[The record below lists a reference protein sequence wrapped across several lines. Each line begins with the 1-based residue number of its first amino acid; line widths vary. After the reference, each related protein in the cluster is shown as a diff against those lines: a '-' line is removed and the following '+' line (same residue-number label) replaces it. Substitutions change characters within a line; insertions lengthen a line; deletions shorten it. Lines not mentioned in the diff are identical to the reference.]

1 MAKTKISEYSSTAGN
16 NTDIN
21 SINLAEGMAP
31 SLVNNAIRQLMAQLK
46 NFQDGS
52 AADNVTVGGNL
63 AVTGTST
70 MTGTVTGTAGFSGP
84 LTSASATITGGTIN
98 GAVIGGSSAQAI
110 TGTTVTASTGFV
122 GGLTGAVTGNTA
134 GVHTGAVTGNVTG
147 NLTGNVTGNV
157 TAASGTSTFNN
168 VTISGALDMDSGTSA
183 TITGLATPTNSSDAA
198 TKGYVDTAD
207 ALKLNLTGGT
217 LSGALAMGT
226 NKITGLG
233 TPTADADA
241 VTKSYVDAI
250 AQGIDAKA
258 SVVAA
263 TTANITL
270 SAAQT
275 IDGVSVIAGDRVLVK
290 DQTTTAN
297 NGIYLC
303 ASGSWTRTTDADTY
317 AELVA
322 AYTFVEGGTVNA
334 NNGFICTIPT
344 SGTLGSTSITFAQFS
359 GAGQIT
365 AGAGLTKT
373 GNTLDVG
380 TASSSRIVVNSD
392 NIDLAVSGVTASTY
406 KSVTVDTYGRITS
419 GTNPTTISGFGIT
432 DAYTKTEIDTS
443 LSGKLSTTGGTMS
456 GAIAMG
462 TSKITGLGDPT
473 NNQDAATKTYVDGIL
488 GSATSAATSAAAAAT
503 SASNASTSAS
513 NASTSAGNAST
524 SATASAASATA
535 AATTYDDFDDRYLGS
550 KATAP
555 TVDNDGNTLLTGA
568 LYWNTSTSNLF
579 VWTGSTW
586 TSAAFTAG
594 SFATLTGTETLT
606 NKTLT
611 SPILTTP
618 QLGTPSSATLTNAT
632 GLPISTG
639 VSGLGT
645 GIATALAVNTGSS
658 GAPVINGGVLG
669 TPSSGTLT
677 NATGLP
683 LTTGVTGTLP
693 TANGGTNLTSFTSG
707 GVVYA
712 SSTSA
717 LATGS
722 ALVFD
727 GTNMGIGGTPV
738 SSSGYTALTLNNAT
752 NSGYVILQ
760 TNATTTSD
768 WYVSGG
774 TDATFR
780 GVGVPLHLV
789 STGANHIRATVN
801 GSERLRITSA
811 GDVGIGTTSPARKL
825 NVAVAYSSGTIVP
838 AIKIAT
844 VGGYDSNSGTGIDF
858 GQDQGTYSTWVTG
871 RIASPRTGNNWGG
884 SLTFSTNNNTSESDL
899 VERMRIDT
907 SGNVGIGTSSPAT
920 PLDVTKA
927 GGANFVAT
935 FQNTTAGTPY
945 CVFIKDAASSASG
958 YPLLAVTDSTGN
970 STYLRVDSS
979 TGNVGIGTTPN
990 AGASDGVLKISRGI
1004 TFPATQSASSN
1015 ANTLDDYEEGTWSV
1029 QLQDNSNNNA
1039 TMEAAFTTASY
1050 VKIGR
1055 QVTVCGAIYTS
1066 SVAGLSGGIR
1076 VSGLPFALG
1085 NSNQFR
1091 PAGATTGEQQLNIT
1105 SGQKLS
1111 LWLYPALSTK
1121 FEIYIS
1127 NTTSGGS
1134 QMTATEWS
1142 NDGLA
1147 QFTLTYFTD

>member
-1 MAKTKISEYSSTAGN
+1 MAKTKISEYSATANN

-31 SLVNNAIRQLMAQLK
+31 SLVNNAIRTLMAQLK

-52 AADNVTVGGNL
+52 AGDNVTVGGNL

-84 LTSASATITGGTIN
+84 ITTASITATGGTIN

-122 GGLTGAVTGNTA
+122 GALTGSVTGNTA

-157 TAASGTSTFNN
+157 TTSTGTSTFNN
-168 VTISGALDMDSGTSA
+168 VTIDGTLDMSSGTVG
-183 TITGLATPTNSSDAA
+183 TITGLATPTNATDAA

-263 TTANITL
+263 STANLTL
-270 SAAQT
+270 SGAQT

-290 DQTTTAN
+290 DQTTASA

-359 GAGQIT
+359 GAGQVI

-392 NIDLAVSGVTASTY
+392 NIDLATTAVTAGTY
-406 KSVTVDTYGRITS
+406 KSVTADAYGRITA

-432 DAYTKTEIDTS
+432 DAYTKTEVDSS
-443 LSGKLSTTGGTMS
+443 LSAKLSTTGGTMS

-473 NNQDAATKTYVDGIL
+473 NNQDATTKTYVDGIL

-524 SATASAASATA
+524 SATNAAASATSA
-535 AATTYDDFDDRYLGS
+535 SNTYDQFDDRYLGS

-555 TVDNDGNTLLTGA
+555 SVDNDGNALLTGA
-568 LYWNTSTSNLF
+568 LYWNTSTNNLF

-586 TSAAFTAG
+586 TNAAFTAG

-618 QLGTPSSATLTNAT
+618 QLGTPSS
-632 GLPISTG
+632 
-639 VSGLGT
+639 
-645 GIATALAVNTGSS
+645 
-658 GAPVINGGVLG
+658 
-669 TPSSGTLT
+669 GTLT

-683 LTTGVTGTLP
+683 LSTGVTGTLP
-693 TANGGTNLTSFTSG
+693 VANGGTGASTLAGANIPVVNVANTFTGTQTFSGSSSATAIVLNDAAEVATVSATAATGTINYDITTQSVLYYTSNASANWTVNFR
-707 GVVYA
+707 A
-712 SSTSA
+712 SSGTSLNTLMTTGQSMTVA
-717 LATGS
+717 FLVTQGSTAYYNNVVQVDGTATGVTTRWLGGAPTAGNASGIDSYRYLIIKTGS
-722 ALVFD
+722 A
-727 GTNMGIGGTPV
+727 
-738 SSSGYTALTLNNAT
+738 
-752 NSGYVILQ
+752 
-760 TNATTTSD
+760 
-768 WYVSGG
+768 
-774 TDATFR
+774 TF
-780 GVGVPLHLV
+780 
-789 STGANHIRATVN
+789 TV
-801 GSERLRITSA
+801 
-811 GDVGIGTTSPARKL
+811 
-825 NVAVAYSSGTIVP
+825 
-838 AIKIAT
+838 
-844 VGGYDSNSGTGIDF
+844 
-858 GQDQGTYSTWVTG
+858 
-871 RIASPRTGNNWGG
+871 
-884 SLTFSTNNNTSESDL
+884 
-899 VERMRIDT
+899 
-907 SGNVGIGTSSPAT
+907 
-920 PLDVTKA
+920 
-927 GGANFVAT
+927 
-935 FQNTTAGTPY
+935 
-945 CVFIKDAASSASG
+945 
-958 YPLLAVTDSTGN
+958 LA
-970 STYLRVDSS
+970 
-979 TGNVGIGTTPN
+979 
-990 AGASDGVLKISRGI
+990 
-1004 TFPATQSASSN
+1004 
-1015 ANTLDDYEEGTWSV
+1015 
-1029 QLQDNSNNNA
+1029 
-1039 TMEAAFTTASY
+1039 
-1050 VKIGR
+1050 
-1055 QVTVCGAIYTS
+1055 
-1066 SVAGLSGGIR
+1066 
-1076 VSGLPFALG
+1076 
-1085 NSNQFR
+1085 
-1091 PAGATTGEQQLNIT
+1091 
-1105 SGQKLS
+1105 
-1111 LWLYPALSTK
+1111 
-1121 FEIYIS
+1121 S
-1127 NTTSGGS
+1127 NT
-1134 QMTATEWS
+1134 
-1142 NDGLA
+1142 
-1147 QFTLTYFTD
+1147 QFKA

>member
-1 MAKTKISEYSSTAGN
+1 MAKTKISEYSSTANN

-122 GGLTGAVTGNTA
+122 GGLTGNVTGNTT
-134 GVHTGAVTGNVTG
+134 GTHTGAVTGNVTG

-168 VTISGALDMDSGTSA
+168 VTIDGTLDMSSGTVG
-183 TITGLATPTNSSDAA
+183 TITGLATPTNSTDAA

-241 VTKSYVDAI
+241 VTKAYVDAI

-263 TTANITL
+263 STANLTL
-270 SAAQT
+270 SGAQT
-275 IDGVSVIAGDRVLVK
+275 IDGISVIAGDRVLVK

-359 GAGQIT
+359 GAGQVT
-365 AGAGLTKT
+365 AGTGMSKT
-373 GNTLDVG
+373 GNTLNVN
-380 TASSSRIVVNSD
+380 TASSARIVVGAD
-392 NIDLAVSGVTASTY
+392 EIDLAATGVTASTY
-406 KSVTVDTYGRITS
+406 KSVTVDIYGRITA

-432 DAYTKTEIDTS
+432 DAYTKTEVDTS
-443 LSGKLSTTGGTMS
+443 LSAKLSTTGGTMS

-524 SATASAASATA
+524 SATNAASSATDA
-535 AATTYDDFDDRYLGS
+535 ANTYDAFDDRYLGS
-550 KATAP
+550 KSTAP
-555 TVDNDGNTLLTGA
+555 SVDNDGNALLTGA
-568 LYWNTSTSNLF
+568 LYWNTATSNLF

-586 TSAAFTAG
+586 TNAAFTAG
-594 SFATLTGTETLT
+594 GFATLTGTETLT

-611 SPILTTP
+611 SPVLTTP
-618 QLGTPSSATLTNAT
+618 QLGTPAS
-632 GLPISTG
+632 G
-639 VSGLGT
+639 V
-645 GIATALAVNTGSS
+645 
-658 GAPVINGGVLG
+658 
-669 TPSSGTLT
+669 LT

-683 LTTGVTGTLP
+683 LSTGVTGTLP
-693 TANGGTNLTSFTSG
+693 IANGGTGQTTLAAANIAVVNVANTFTGTQTFSGTSSATAIVLNDAAEVATVSATAATGTINYDITTQSVLYYTSNASANWTVNFRGSSGTSLNTLMSTGQSMTVAFLVTQGATAYYNSAVQIDGTTSG
-707 GVVYA
+707 VTTRWFGGAPTAGNA
-712 SSTSA
+712 SGIDSYRY
-717 LATGS
+717 LIIKTGS
-722 ALVFD
+722 A
-727 GTNMGIGGTPV
+727 
-738 SSSGYTALTLNNAT
+738 
-752 NSGYVILQ
+752 
-760 TNATTTSD
+760 
-768 WYVSGG
+768 
-774 TDATFR
+774 TF
-780 GVGVPLHLV
+780 
-789 STGANHIRATVN
+789 TV
-801 GSERLRITSA
+801 
-811 GDVGIGTTSPARKL
+811 
-825 NVAVAYSSGTIVP
+825 
-838 AIKIAT
+838 
-844 VGGYDSNSGTGIDF
+844 
-858 GQDQGTYSTWVTG
+858 
-871 RIASPRTGNNWGG
+871 
-884 SLTFSTNNNTSESDL
+884 
-899 VERMRIDT
+899 
-907 SGNVGIGTSSPAT
+907 
-920 PLDVTKA
+920 
-927 GGANFVAT
+927 
-935 FQNTTAGTPY
+935 
-945 CVFIKDAASSASG
+945 
-958 YPLLAVTDSTGN
+958 LA
-970 STYLRVDSS
+970 
-979 TGNVGIGTTPN
+979 
-990 AGASDGVLKISRGI
+990 
-1004 TFPATQSASSN
+1004 
-1015 ANTLDDYEEGTWSV
+1015 
-1029 QLQDNSNNNA
+1029 
-1039 TMEAAFTTASY
+1039 
-1050 VKIGR
+1050 
-1055 QVTVCGAIYTS
+1055 
-1066 SVAGLSGGIR
+1066 
-1076 VSGLPFALG
+1076 
-1085 NSNQFR
+1085 
-1091 PAGATTGEQQLNIT
+1091 
-1105 SGQKLS
+1105 
-1111 LWLYPALSTK
+1111 
-1121 FEIYIS
+1121 S
-1127 NTTSGGS
+1127 NT
-1134 QMTATEWS
+1134 
-1142 NDGLA
+1142 
-1147 QFTLTYFTD
+1147 QFKA

>member
-263 TTANITL
+263 STANLTL

-535 AATTYDDFDDRYLGS
+535 SAASYDDFDDRYLGA

-568 LYWNTSTSNLF
+568 LYWNTATNNLF

-618 QLGTPSSATLTNAT
+618 QLGTPSSGTVTNLTGTASININGTVGATTASTGAFTTLSAT
-632 GLPISTG
+632 GATTLSAQLTASTG
-639 VSGLGT
+639 DGT
-645 GIATALAVNTGSS
+645 YPIISKDTRAFSA
-658 GAPVINGGVLG
+658 
-669 TPSSGTLT
+669 
-677 NATGLP
+677 
-683 LTTGVTGTLP
+683 GVTGPQL
-693 TANGGTNLTSFTSG
+693 GFFGLD
-707 GVVYA
+707 
-712 SSTSA
+712 STSTNNSLGALRA
-717 LATGS
+717 LAQS
-722 ALVFD
+722 SQE
-727 GTNMGIGGTPV
+727 GTLEARV
-738 SSSGYTALTLNNAT
+738 LSSG
-752 NSGYVILQ
+752 SI
-760 TNATTTSD
+760 TT
-768 WYVSGG
+768 
-774 TDATFR
+774 
-780 GVGVPLHLV
+780 
-789 STGANHIRATVN
+789 
-801 GSERLRITSA
+801 
-811 GDVGIGTTSPARKL
+811 IG
-825 NVAVAYSSGTIVP
+825 
-838 AIKIAT
+838 
-844 VGGYDSNSGTGIDF
+844 
-858 GQDQGTYSTWVTG
+858 
-871 RIASPRTGNNWGG
+871 
-884 SLTFSTNNNTSESDL
+884 TFSTTGLKIKTIISVGDATPS
-899 VERMRIDT
+899 T
-907 SGNVGIGTSSPAT
+907 SGA
-920 PLDVTKA
+920 
-927 GGANFVAT
+927 
-935 FQNTTAGTPY
+935 
-945 CVFIKDAASSASG
+945 
-958 YPLLAVTDSTGN
+958 
-970 STYLRVDSS
+970 
-979 TGNVGIGTTPN
+979 
-990 AGASDGVLKISRGI
+990 GI

-1127 NTTSGGS
+1127 NTTGGGS